1 MALKLTGTPKSS
13 CTLKVLLTLAE
24 KGISNYE
31 FINTDLMKGEQKAG
45 IWLPL
50 HVPYMCLLS

>member
-31 FINTDLMKGEQKAG
+31 FLNIDLMKGEQKAG
-45 IWLPL
+45 IGFLL
-50 HVPYMCLLS
+50 HVPVILI